1 MVVIYLFGCGYCDL
15 CPLCAYGE
23 WVFVAR
29 TTTSWHRPYCH
40 LAWTTWS
47 NSTYWSAVDDQLNPL
62 NAELNPICHLLV
74 LLGAHHILH
83 VSRIR
88 VKNRVGT
95 SHNLT
100 LWRHF
105 LASPFARCRLVISFC
120 GVSDTCGRLR
130 LHNLKQRI
138 SEISAIPSAMLLRV
152 MGSVLDWVHQCIS
165 LDERHMAG
173 VFFKDVT
180 LKECS

>member
-1 MVVIYLFGCGYCDL
+1 MAVIYLFGCGNCDL

-23 WVFVAR
+23 WVFVAQA
-29 TTTSWHRPYCH
+29 TPSWRRPYYH

-47 NSTYWSAVDDQLNPL
+47 NSTYWSAVDD
-62 NAELNPICHLLV
+62 HL
-74 LLGAHHILH
+74 
-83 VSRIR
+83 
-88 VKNRVGT
+88 KNCAGT

-138 SEISAIPSAMLLRV
+138 SDEINAIPSAMLLRV
-152 MGSVLDWVHQCIS
+152 MGSILDCVHRCIS
-165 LDERHMAG
+165 LDERHLTG
-173 VFFKDVT
+173 VF
-180 LKECS
+180 